1 MATLY
6 SVTEFTGNLKDDWA
20 DLIIVAVSLDS
31 TMVDEDLSVLGDE
44 EAAEREVAGGE
55 VRHIERARPDVA
67 LALSNSGH
75 YVGQICLKINIR
87 LRILLL
93 TVEVKFRL

>member
-44 EAAEREVAGGE
+44 EAAEREVVGG
-55 VRHIERARPDVA
+55 
-67 LALSNSGH
+67 
-75 YVGQICLKINIR
+75 
-87 LRILLL
+87 
-93 TVEVKFRL
+93 